1 MHNQAFDWRRRVQ
14 SVEIE
19 SNGVVE
25 AMDTIELKFLLKLL
39 GFADYRAP
47 LSKIQPNNQTKASD
61 RERIC
66 RKLLRSGWVECSYE
80 ITKLKT
86 TPPGKALLKLKSDGL
101 PVTDKELKVLRASEK
116 EKITPGKTNVPAES
130 RQAIIKSLAD
140 RGLIEV
146 ETKIKEVWLCAQG
159 QEYLRDDYSPKGS
172 QPVISLDM
180 LNNYCRFLRKS
191 VLVETLHL
199 TSRQNGVSPPA
210 PASESQPSDE
220 EILQTIRDLD
230 RQLNTDNYLPI
241 FHLRQKLEPS
251 LSREKLDRA
260 LYRLQQN
267 DQIELSSLQHVTA
280 YTPEQVDAGIPQD
293 IGGPLFFIIVN

>member
-1 MHNQAFDWRRRVQ
+1 
-14 SVEIE
+14 
-19 SNGVVE
+19 
-25 AMDTIELKFLLKLL
+25 MDTIELKFLLKLL

-47 LSKIQPNNQTKASD
+47 LSKIQLNKQTKASD

-66 RKLLRSGWVECSYE
+66 RKLRDRGLVECADE

-86 TPPGKALLKLKSDGL
+86 TPPGKALLKLDSDKL

-146 ETKIKEVWLCAQG
+146 ETKIKEVWLCVQG
-159 QEYLRDDYSPKGS
+159 QEYLREDYNPKGS

-180 LNNYCRFLRKS
+180 LNNYRCFLRKS
-191 VLVETLHL
+191 VSVETLHL
-199 TSRQNGVSPPA
+199 TSGQNGVSPPA
-210 PASESQPSDE
+210 PVSESQPSDE

-230 RQLNTDNYLPI
+230 LKLNTENYLPI
-241 FHLRQKLEPS
+241 FHLRQKLETS
-251 LSREKLDRA
+251 LSREQLDRA
-260 LYRLQQN
+260 LYRLQGK
-267 DQIELSSLQHVTA
+267 DQIELSSLQHVTD
-280 YTPEQVDAGIPQD
+280 YTQSQIDAGIPQD
-293 IGGPLFFIIVN
+293 IGGPLFFVVVN